1 MEGITSNLEL
11 LSALGLFVGMGDIYL
26 ARMTKEDTAS
36 TPPEY
41 ATPYLAMEGIRCGLT
56 PQYAEGKQSASDR
69 TIRNIRLL
77 TGMDVAMEYARV
89 LAEVRCDVLGRTMDE
104 RGGELVADGMAPY
117 FGVGV
122 LATRDDGTCLMRWI
136 YKVRFSE
143 GAGEMRTME
152 DGTITY
158 QIPTLEGKGVR
169 LAYGVARGEGK
180 IEHPVQYEMDTANGK
195 CKMDVNSFFAQVQGP
210 WVPVETSA
218 KLDSADGA
226 PVLTAATA
234 KAAK

>member
-1 MEGITSNLEL
+1 MEAITSNLEL
-11 LSALGLFVGMGDIYL
+11 LNALGLFVGMGDIYL

-41 ATPYLAMEGIRCGLT
+41 AAPYLALEGIRCGLT
-56 PQYAEGKQSASDR
+56 PQYSEGKQCASDR
-69 TIRNIRLL
+69 TIRNVRLL
-77 TGMDVAMEYARV
+77 TGMDLAMEYPRV
-89 LAEVRCDVLGRTMDE
+89 LPQVRCDVLGRTMDE

-117 FGVGV
+117 FAVGV
-122 LATRDDGTCLMRWI
+122 LATRDDGTYLMRWI

-143 GAGEMRTME
+143 GTVEVRTKE
-152 DGTITY
+152 DGALSY

-169 LAYGVARGEGK
+169 LAYDVKKPDGK
-180 IEHPVQYEMDTANGK
+180 VEHPVQYEMDTANEK

-210 WVPVETSA
+210 WVPVETAASA
-218 KLDSADGA
+218 
-226 PVLTAATA
+226 PAAI